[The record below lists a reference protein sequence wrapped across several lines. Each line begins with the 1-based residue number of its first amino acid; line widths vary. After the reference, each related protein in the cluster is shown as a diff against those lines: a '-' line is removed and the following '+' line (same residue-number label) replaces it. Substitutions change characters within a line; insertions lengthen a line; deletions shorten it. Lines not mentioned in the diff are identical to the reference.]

1 MRFSLAT
8 IALCAAQAVA
18 GAAIEPRQAAT
29 CTPGL
34 KTATYDDLTALPV
47 DDGNTGLT
55 SAQLNP
61 YLDLNYTRF
70 SVGSNG
76 IPNSNSVYYTLSRI
90 SAGPLSAIQSSSS
103 ENHLLTSAQPRNAL
117 SGLLSPFG
125 IVPPRVLDAP
135 SIVGAS
141 PRTNFRINSF
151 QFGCTLRLGGAAT
164 VVPVPCT
171 VTIRPVEANRAG
183 VYTCDYRQTPADR
196 VSPGFVPAT
205 CTVPPL
211 SLLLPGRGF
220 TFQTTLRLFDTSL
233 LGPLQSL
240 VDTAL
245 ESLVVSAFDNLNYLE
260 TCSIL

>member
-1 MRFSLAT
+1 MT
-8 IALCAAQAVA
+8 
-18 GAAIEPRQAAT
+18 
-29 CTPGL
+29 
-34 KTATYDDLTALPV
+34 
-47 DDGNTGLT
+47 
-55 SAQLNP
+55 
-61 YLDLNYTRF
+61 
-70 SVGSNG
+70 
-76 IPNSNSVYYTLSRI
+76 
-90 SAGPLSAIQSSSS
+90 

-117 SGLLSPFG
+117 AGLLSPFG
-125 IVPPRVLDAP
+125 IIPPRVLDAP
-135 SIVGAS
+135 RIVGAS

-164 VVPVPCT
+164 IVPVPCT
-171 VTIRPVEANRAG
+171 VTIRPIEANRLG

-196 VSPGFVPAT
+196 VSPGFQPAT
-205 CTVPPL
+205 CTPGPL
-211 SLLLPGRGF
+211 ALLPGRGF